1 VGVSTPYCLNLRRN
15 RLILVEKKYI
25 IITIQIDQIKEYYRQ
40 HRSIVFVQNCF
51 KFRVEFVTAFEEQ
64 SALEKKIKTSLCTG
78 LKKKT

>member
-64 SALEKKIKTSLCTG
+64 SALEKKNKNVTMY
-78 LKKKT
+78 KVEKKT

>member
-1 VGVSTPYCLNLRRN
+1 VGVSIPYCLNLRKN
-15 RLILVEKKYI
+15 RLILVEKKI

-64 SALEKKIKTSLCTG
+64 STLEKKIIKTSLCTR
-78 LKKKT
+78 LKKN